1 MLRYYSVSFLKFYF
15 TAVYKVG
22 IVRIIYWYASIY
34 IDSFSGIL
42 TSYWKISM

>member
-1 MLRYYSVSFLKFYF
+1 MDLWFTYTEARSVLRYYKVFFLKFYF

-34 IDSFSGIL
+34 
-42 TSYWKISM
+42 TVM